1 MSTKRFLPALLAAL
15 LLAAPAMAAEHA
27 PGFEA
32 CIKKNPKSSDQKQCL
47 DMERASQLLP

>member
-27 PGFEA
+27 PEFEA
-32 CIKKNPKSSDQKQCL
+32 CIKKKSQELGS
-47 DMERASQLLP
+47 ETVPGYGA

>member
-27 PGFEA
+27 PEFEA

-47 DMERASQLLP
+47 DMERDYW